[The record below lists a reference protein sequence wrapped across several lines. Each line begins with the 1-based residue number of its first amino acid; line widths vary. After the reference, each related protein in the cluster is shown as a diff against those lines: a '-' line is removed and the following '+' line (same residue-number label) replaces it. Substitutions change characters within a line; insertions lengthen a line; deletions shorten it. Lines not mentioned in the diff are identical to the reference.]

1 MLGLLLLLLLGAT
14 APVLPGQQDPLY
26 LSADSKVFLDANVA
40 SGAPEIERLHQLI
53 NAIFSEEGVNFSYA
67 EVTLTADELIKH
79 GSGNCLA
86 FTNLIVAAGRY
97 LGLDVRYREVD
108 VIPTWSKHGSLVI
121 LNQHVNAVVVLG
133 TNAYVIDLL
142 PGINRVEVRGEIVSD
157 DRGRA
162 HYYNNLGANYLALG
176 DSEQA
181 LAALHRALD
190 ADESAPFAWANLGAA
205 YSLADRDE
213 EAEQAYKRAIH
224 LERENMVAMS
234 NLASLYDRTG
244 RHDEARKL
252 LKKVAEF
259 RNKNPYYHYNL
270 GLEAYSHGALA
281 ESVQHFKDA
290 LKRKH
295 EEHRFYF
302 ALARAYI
309 GLGEVHRA
317 VKALEDAEK
326 YAPDEAGR
334 ERYAQKLELL
344 AGAEQP

>member
-1 MLGLLLLLLLGAT
+1 MLVLSGAT
-14 APVLPGQQDPLY
+14 PVPSEHKDPLY
-26 LSADSKVFLDANVA
+26 LSAESQAFLDARVA
-40 SGAPEIERLHQLI
+40 RGAPEIERLHQLI
-53 NAIFSEEGVNFSYA
+53 NTIFSDDGVNFSYS
-67 EVTLTADELIKH
+67 EVTLTAEQLIRD

-108 VIPTWSKHGSLVI
+108 IIPTWSKHGSLVI
-121 LNQHVNAVVVLG
+121 LNQHVNAVVVVG
-133 TNAYVIDLL
+133 TSAYVIDLL
-142 PGINRVEVRGEIVSD
+142 PGINRVELRGQIVSD

-162 HYYNNLGANYLALG
+162 HYFNNLGANYLALG

-181 LAALHRALD
+181 LGALRRALD
-190 ADESAPFAWANLGAA
+190 FDDSAPFAWANLGAA
-205 YSLADRDE
+205 YALANRDM
-213 EAEQAYKRAIH
+213 EAEPAYKQAIH
-224 LERENMVAMS
+224 LDRENMVAMS
-234 NLASLYDRTG
+234 NLASLYERTG
-244 RHDEARKL
+244 RHDEALKL

-270 GLEAYSHGALA
+270 GLEAFSHGALA

-317 VKALEDAEK
+317 MKALEDAEK

-334 ERYAQKLELL
+334 DRYAQKLELL